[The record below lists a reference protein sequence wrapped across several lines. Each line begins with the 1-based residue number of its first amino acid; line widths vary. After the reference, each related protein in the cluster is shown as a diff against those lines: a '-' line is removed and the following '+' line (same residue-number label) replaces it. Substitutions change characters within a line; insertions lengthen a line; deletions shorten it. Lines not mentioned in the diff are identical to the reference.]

1 MRRFAVVLC
10 AIAMTVATPGLAG
23 ADHDPPGGTQARPG
37 EPVPNQGG
45 GEWEIIGSFLTGNPH
60 TDVDFFTQ
68 KGVTYAA
75 VGTLAIGPNRGG
87 QTIVKLTDEQG
98 NVSLDTL
105 EYVSGHP
112 SATCISNPSAALG
125 LQHDV
130 EATPKGD
137 IATNLTDHKRN
148 GGDTQIIID
157 ATDQRGRC
165 HDQGILGLS
174 GAPLGGLEIIDV
186 TDVSAPKEIGL
197 TTHIGEAHTVNIDPR
212 RPHIAYAVSSDSVSV
227 CPEAGSPT
235 APCPPTP
242 GGEPQRLNE
251 HYTVKNVQGADVA
264 NGQRFRLDGFE
275 VVDLSSCMYFPKGTS
290 TAEKRKSCRPEVY
303 RYRYPTLEM
312 SLGHTNQNAV
322 YGCHELEIFPND
334 RLACGS
340 GAALMTFDLSNSF
353 DDNGTPNNF
362 KDDKPVGEPLD
373 CVRRASSSVGP
384 FTTGAKITDC
394 VNEQPG
400 AAVVADPAARAKELS
415 IPAWLADGAPSLE
428 GVRWLGSA
436 HHQGRQGN
444 GEDLTDPAFGPRE
457 DIDFNHEAEF
467 TRSRQFALATDER
480 GGGVTPP
487 GATCAPGIDNPF
499 GNGGIH
505 AYKVS
510 ALEKDGPG
518 SPAEEFKA
526 YARTPEGDKAIA
538 RAPINT
544 KPQGSTCTA
553 HVFQQM
559 PDQNRIF
566 MGWYSQGTQVF
577 DYKENKDGTFEFA
590 HVGYMTP
597 LLANQWVSHVFK
609 TEKNSDGSI
618 TYYGVSA
625 DFAVGDSPGRN
636 SIDVWKTRLPGL
648 APKFG
653 GKPIKPGGGNGGGD
667 DDGGTGV
674 GNEGAGR
681 SLPATGGGL
690 VPLGLALLG
699 TAAWLGR
706 RRRSEDVAA
715 PPTE

>member
-1 MRRFAVVLC
+1 M
-10 AIAMTVATPGLAG
+10 PGLAG
-23 ADHDPPGGTQARPG
+23 ADHEPIGGTQARPG

-68 KGVTYAA
+68 NGVTYAS

-105 EYVSGHP
+105 EYVAGHP

-130 EATPKGD
+130 EASPKGD
-137 IATNLTDHKRN
+137 VATNRTDTVRK
-148 GGDTQIIID
+148 GGDAQIIID

-174 GAPLGGLEIIDV
+174 GAPLGGLEIVDISDV
-186 TDVSAPKEIGL
+186 TNPKEIGL

-212 RPHIAYAVSSDSVSV
+212 RPHIAYAVSSDSVTV
-227 CPEAGSPT
+227 DDKRH
-235 APCPPTP
+235 
-242 GGEPQRLNE
+242 RLNE
-251 HYTVKNVQGADVA
+251 DWTVPNQLGQPAA

-275 VVDLSSCMYFPKGTS
+275 VIDLSSCMYFPKGTS
-290 TAEKRKSCRPEVY
+290 IAAKRKACRPEVY
-303 RYRYPTLEM
+303 RYRYPTTDM
-312 SLGHTNQNAV
+312 ALGHTNQNAV

-340 GAALMTFDLSNSF
+340 GAALMTFDLSKSF
-353 DDNGTPNNF
+353 DNNNTPNNF
-362 KDDKPVGEPLD
+362 KDDKPIGTPLD
-373 CVRRASSSVGP
+373 CVVRDSSSQGP
-384 FTTGAKITDC
+384 FTTAAKVTDC
-394 VNEQPG
+394 ANEQPG
-400 AAVVADPAARAKELS
+400 GDIVSNAGGARAKELS
-415 IPAWLADGAPSLE
+415 IPAWIADGKPSLAN
-428 GVRWLGSA
+428 VRWLGSA

-444 GEDLTDPAFGPRE
+444 GEDFTDPAFGPKE

-467 TRSRQFALATDER
+467 TRSGKFALATDER

-487 GATCAPGIDNPF
+487 GATCVPGIDNPF

-505 AYKVS
+505 AYKVG

-518 SPAEEFKA
+518 KPAEEFQA
-526 YARTPEGDKAIA
+526 YARTPEGEKAIA
-538 RAPINT
+538 RAPVNT

-553 HVFQQM
+553 HVFQHM

-577 DYKENKDGTFEFA
+577 DYKENKDGTFEWA

-636 SIDVWKTRLPGL
+636 SIDVWKARLPGL

-653 GKPIKPGGGNGGGD
+653 GKPITPTGGNGEENGDGGD
-667 DDGGTGV
+667 GGDGDSGV
-674 GNEGAGR
+674 GDSGDGR

-690 VPLGLALLG
+690 VPAGLALLG
-699 TAAWLGR
+699 VAAVLGRVR
-706 RRRSEDVAA
+706 RRRDAA
-715 PPTE
+715 TDPA